1 VTLSEETYPY
11 EKGCPYSLNHNSLK
25 ITVKFFLYLF
35 EIFVSRSEVNQVE
48 IRKNRTEEAGRTV
61 EVVAFQGN
69 AI

>member
-48 IRKNRTEEAGRTV
+48 IRKNRTEEAG
-61 EVVAFQGN
+61 
-69 AI
+69 